1 MSYLSNDVINMVKS
15 GRCTISM
22 RVEAL
27 QNGQKIESRSIEVS
41 ADEIENT
48 EVMANDLL
56 KELVPSTEEETL
68 LFHVVLT
75 QNFNDPSLDSKILRE
90 KIRFIIA
97 ERNL

>member
-1 MSYLSNDVINMVKS
+1 
-15 GRCTISM
+15 M

-41 ADEIENT
+41 TDEIENT

-56 KELVPSTEEETL
+56 NELVPSTEEETL

>member
-1 MSYLSNDVINMVKS
+1 
-15 GRCTISM
+15 M

-56 KELVPSTEEETL
+56 KELVPSTEEEAL

-75 QNFNDPSLDSKILRE
+75 QNFNDTSLDSKILRE